1 MTTKNQNIPAM
12 KKENFAVYCG
22 QSVIVLDS
30 YLSEYG
36 NLSLIQFED
45 GREDEVPTV
54 TLDFLD

>member
-1 MTTKNQNIPAM
+1 M

-45 GREDEVPTV
+45 GREDEVPTT